1 MNDDMVKKWTALSKK
16 AQESLKKLNSLN
28 TSSLKQLTK
37 LQMDMVSSCL
47 EGGVEKAKSLSKAQ
61 SLSELMAMQSTLY
74 KELSEKVLK
83 NAQSSVKVAMETK
96 HAMSELIKQGLSD
109 VSPIAVKTSVSSTVQ
124 KTAATKKKTA
134 KPAARKAAA
143 KPAAKKAA
151 AKPATKKAAAKPAA
165 KKTAVKPVTKKAAPK
180 AKPAPKLEMPKPPL
194 QSRAEGDAKK

>member
-124 KTAATKKKTA
+124 KTAAAKKKTA

-143 KPAAKKAA
+143 KPVA
-151 AKPATKKAAAKPAA
+151 KKAAAKPAA